1 MAGSSPDPE
10 NVHFKG
16 IIDAVSALQSRLWM
30 EDDPKADAPF
40 YVWLDYISIPQ
51 ANKTLQ
57 SLSISSLALYA
68 SMPDYFVVVA
78 PPATHVDKQC
88 ACDKQ
93 TYLRRGWYACVCIAR
108 VVWNICIHRSGGEL
122 IYNDSGATPIPRP
135 FGRFAG
141 AASSSGRASRL
152 VGWTIC
158 KCRVLLTLITPP
170 LTLITYPKTL
180 TLPFNSL

>member
-1 MAGSSPDPE
+1 M
-10 NVHFKG
+10 HFKG

-93 TYLRRGWYACVCIAR
+93 TYLRRGWYACVCLAR
-108 VVWNICIHRSGGEL
+108 VVWNIYYLSTYIGGG
-122 IYNDSGATPIPRP
+122 GANI
-135 FGRFAG
+135 
-141 AASSSGRASRL
+141 
-152 VGWTIC
+152 
-158 KCRVLLTLITPP
+158 
-170 LTLITYPKTL
+170 
-180 TLPFNSL
+180 